1 MILTSAG
8 ITDNSGN
15 FVVAN
20 NKGQVLNTVYFEL
33 TGETAVNTGANVT
46 YWSSSFTKLYSST
59 VSDLYVYAMISGT
72 GRYSGTTGEYVN
84 VGGTNYYEY
93 TYWYDGWSTADYRF
107 WGQRR
112 ITGLNAG
119 STSISFGHTANDG
132 GGGNRAFDYFNPSGG
147 RNDGRRRPQNS
158 YIYVYEIKA

>member
-1 MILTSAG
+1 MCIRDS
-8 ITDNSGN
+8 
-15 FVVAN
+15 
-20 NKGQVLNTVYFEL
+20 LNTIYFEL
-33 TGETAVNTGANVT
+33 TGETAVSTGSGVT

-72 GRYSGTTGEYVN
+72 GRYSGTCGEFVN

-107 WGQRR
+107 WGHRK

-119 STSISFGHTANDG
+119 SVSISFGHTANDG
-132 GGGNRAFDYFNPSGG
+132 GGGNRAFDYFNPSAG